1 MAQFNSLL
9 VTGNSRFLN
18 PINGDARNGI
28 YYVKG
33 TQTAST
39 GAWTG
44 NIPVPALYDGLT
56 IMYYLP
62 YAGSGNATLNLTLST
77 GATTGAI
84 NCYYSTSRLTT
95 HYGKGC
101 NIVMTYHPAGSI
113 SVDGTATTDNRWVAN
128 ANYADGNDTAYNVR
142 NYYNSFVAGPNKIFP
157 YTIIM
162 QNSDGRWESIV
173 TSSSTATSKA
183 RNTHGFRLGQIALMY
198 ANATYN
204 ENATVGNTNVFNSN
218 TISLC
223 DHRYSFNTANDATS
237 GTTSKKP
244 IYLVGALG
252 NDGLFYLDT
261 TWWTQ
266 TLPTTADGKL
276 YIYIGDAY
284 DYYRMSFNIYHPVY
298 CYTNGKIRQYSQ
310 DAGTVNGHTVAKDV
324 PSNAEFTD
332 TQSDWNATSGK
343 AQILN
348 KPTIPTVNNG
358 TLTIQKNGT
367 QVATFTANQSGN
379 STANITVPTVTD
391 TYSSTG
397 TDATSG
403 KAVAAALGTLDGTV
417 SGTPSSAKTLTAFSQ
432 TDGKVSATFGN
443 ISITKSQVS
452 DFPTLGTAAAKNAT
466 TSVTSGSNDLVTS
479 GAVYTAI
486 DNLPEPMV
494 FKGSLGTG
502 GTITSLPVNGTASIG
517 DTYKVI
523 TAGTYAS
530 QSAKVGDAFICDSK
544 TSSANTWV
552 LIPSGDEPSG
562 TVTSVTIKA
571 TSPIA
576 IDSSSAI
583 TTSGTRTLSHANS
596 GVTAGTYNSVTVNA
610 TGHVTAGTNPTTLAG
625 YGITDALP
633 SSTTYAGSSSVG
645 GAATSANKLNT
656 NAGSDL
662 NPVYFSNGVPVD
674 SLGNTIPYIV
684 GTGTTAGTWT
694 GTLDGL
700 TEYYD
705 GLLILYKSP
714 VAGASTTTL
723 NLNGLG
729 AKTVYINSG
738 TKLTTH
744 YPANQPILLVYST
757 SQNSGCW
764 EAIDNYWTD
773 SNTIPSGFCTT
784 ATDTAAKVAS
794 CSNFSLKANSYL
806 HILFRYAN
814 TAKSAVTLNVNSTGA
829 KPVYINGTASSAS
842 NYSIPAGT
850 YIVFYN
856 GTNYYLRTDNLLP
869 ASIDGD
875 AATVGG
881 HTVAK
886 NVPSDAL
893 FTDTTY
899 TGTGLIS
906 VNASTHVIST
916 TAQAN
921 VQSDW
926 NATSGDA
933 FIKNKPTIP
942 TVNNATLTIQKNGST
957 VKTFTANASSN
968 VTCNI
973 TVPTATSDL
982 TNDSSFCA
990 INDNASSSTSTFSSS
1005 KITNMVTPWYSYEY
1019 LDTSTNCANTTYVIK
1034 PPNVDVP
1041 TAGVYLCVAHV
1052 HFKQN
1057 GNGVRELRI
1066 LQTRDGEE
1074 IGLSTGTTGPAS
1086 NVGDAALC
1094 ETFIFSA
1101 NAGDRFSLQLYQSS
1115 GGTLAA
1121 TFRQLQ
1127 VYRLSSTFMPAS

>member
-1 MAQFNSLL
+1 MADISKVKMPNDSTTYDIISKTGRGIVRCETDSSSTSTAFV
-9 VTGNSRFLN
+9 VTVS
-18 PINGDARNGI
+18 GI
-28 YYVKG
+28 
-33 TQTAST
+33 TS
-39 GAWTG
+39 
-44 NIPVPALYDGLT
+44 LYDGIILCIKNTKVKSAANCT
-56 IMYYLP
+56 I
-62 YAGSGNATLNLTLST
+62 NLNGLGAKRIWLSQS
-77 GATTGAI
+77 
-84 NCYYSTSRLTT
+84 NDYCTT
-95 HYGKGC
+95 HWGL
-101 NIVMTYHPAGSI
+101 NTTYLFIYDATNERWELQQGRDTDSNDGQYYDRFTNQRIKTGS
-113 SVDGTATTDNRWVAN
+113 
-128 ANYADGNDTAYNVR
+128 
-142 NYYNSFVAGPNKIFP
+142 NKIFP
-157 YTIIM
+157 YTIIC
-162 QNSDGRWESIV
+162 QLPDGRWESIV
-173 TSSSTATSKA
+173 TSSSTGTSKT
-183 RNTHGFRLGQIALMY
+183 RNTHGFLFGQIALMY
-198 ANATYN
+198 ANATYT
-204 ENATVGNTNVFNSN
+204 ENSEVGNSN
-218 TISLC
+218 FWIRYGAVI
-223 DHRYSFNTANDATS
+223 DHRYSFNTANNATY
-237 GTTSKKP
+237 GTTHIKP
-244 IYLVGALG
+244 IYLVGSI
-252 NDGLFYLDT
+252 NSDGLYYLDT

-266 TLPTTADGKL
+266 TLPSSADGKI
-276 YIYIGDAY
+276 YTYIGDAF
-284 DYYRMSFNIYHPVY
+284 DYYRMTFNGVGKSFV
-298 CYTNGKIRQYSQ
+298 YTNGALREFTQ
-310 DAGTVNGHTVAKDV
+310 DSATVTGHTVAKDV

-432 TDGKVSATFGN
+432 TNGKVSATFGN

-466 TSVTSGSNDLVTS
+466 TSVTSGSSDLVTS

-523 TAGTYAS
+523 TAGTYAG
-530 QSAKVGDAFICDSK
+530 QAADIGDTFICDSK
-544 TSSANTWV
+544 TSSANTWT
-552 LIPSGDEPSG
+552 LIPSGDEPGG

-596 GVTAGTYNSVTVNA
+596 GVTAGTYKSVTVNA
-610 TGHVTAGTNPTTLAG
+610 TGHVTAGTNPTTLSG

-645 GAATSANKLNT
+645 GAATSANKINT
-656 NAGSDL
+656 DAGSDL
-662 NPVYFSNGVPVD
+662 TPVYFSNGIPVD
-674 SLGNTIPYIV
+674 SLGNTIPYII
-684 GTGTTAGTWT
+684 GTGTTKGTWL
-694 GTLDGL
+694 GSLSGL
-700 TEYYD
+700 TAYYD
-705 GLLILYKSP
+705 GLIILYKIP
-714 VAGASTTTL
+714 IAGASTTTL
-723 NLNGLG
+723 NLNNLG
-729 AKTVYINSG
+729 AKTCYTNGS

-744 YPANQPILLVYST
+744 YAVNQPILLAYSAN
-757 SQNSGCW
+757 QNSGCW
-764 EAIDNYWTD
+764 MCIDHYD
-773 SNTIPSGFCTT
+773 DNTIPSAYSGTS
-784 ATDTAAKVAS
+784 ADVAAKTAS
-794 CSNFSLKANSYL
+794 CTNYTLKSNSYL

-814 TAKSAVTLNVNSTGA
+814 TAESAITLNVNSKGA
-829 KPVYINGTASSAS
+829 KPVYINGTASSAT

-856 GTNYYLRTDNLLP
+856 GTNYYLRTDKLLP

-906 VNASTHVIST
+906 VNSSTHVIST

-1005 KITNMVTPWYSYEY
+1005 KITDMVTPWYSFEY
-1019 LDTSTNCANTTYVIK
+1019 LDTSTNCANTTYVVK
-1034 PPNVDVP
+1034 PPNINVP

-1057 GNGVRELRI
+1057 SNGIRELRI
-1066 LQTRDGEE
+1066 VQTRNDTQ
-1074 IGLSTGTTGPAS
+1074 IGISTGITGPAS

-1127 VYRLSSTFMPAS
+1127 VYRLSPILMS